1 MGMVFFAKKNMW
13 REVLGIPQLSRV
25 VVYEKV
31 GLKSVRRGGWVP
43 QRDLELWMRSQCTE
57 EVED

>member
-1 MGMVFFAKKNMW
+1 MKKNMW

-25 VVYEKV
+25 VVYEEV